1 MNSITAIGQV
11 DEGMLLNASLCL
23 IHEDKR
29 TKHSI
34 TSEFD
39 YYTTLF
45 KIEKFIEQL
54 RKEGI
59 PQQRYWLGSR
69 NPARFEQIEG
79 DRLGKMFLRLMLKSP
94 IHPLC
99 IQLKNPSHSFH
110 PSYLLFV
117 EAIKKYQ
124 LDLLTIADIRFHQSQ
139 TKDLI
144 NQLNTSIHFIQK
156 KAQTAKFTKKC
167 KSHSR
172 SSLKNFRGSIRLV
185 DHLFKKRSRL
195 LVVRFDLG
203 YQHDFK
209 YMSNNLSAIS
219 KQECFEHR
227 ANFIKSLHDI
237 FRNNELCAYIVKT
250 EFKPQK
256 SFHHH
261 VVIFL
266 DGSKVR
272 QGISIADVLGNHW
285 SNVITQGRGLSI
297 NLNRKYSGL
306 HNCYI
311 GMIHR
316 SDTTMI
322 NNLKEHVIGYIC
334 KPDYYYRFVA
344 PTGQRAFCKS
354 EIKEKINERKNS
366 RLVSSRR
373 IMATT
378 LQKGNPQSQYIH

>member
-1 MNSITAIGQV
+1 MDSITAIKQV

-23 IHEDKR
+23 IQEDKK

-54 RKEGI
+54 KKEGI
-59 PQQRYWLGSR
+59 PQHRYWLNSCYH
-69 NPARFEQIEG
+69 PRFQQIEG
-79 DRLGKMFLRLMLKSP
+79 DHLGKMFLRLMLKSP

-99 IQLKNPSHSFH
+99 IQLKNPFHSFH

-124 LDLLTIADIRFHQSQ
+124 LDLLTIADIRFHQNQ
-139 TKDLI
+139 AQDLV
-144 NQLNTSIHFIQK
+144 NQLNACIQLIQK

-172 SSLKNFRGSIRLV
+172 SSLKNLRGSFRLV
-185 DHLFKKRSRL
+185 DHLFKQRSRL

-203 YQHDFK
+203 YQHDYK
-209 YMSNNLSAIS
+209 YLSNNLSAIS

-227 ANFIKSLHDI
+227 ANFIKSLSDI

-285 SNVITQGRGLSI
+285 SNVITHGRGLSM
-297 NLNRKYSGL
+297 NLNRKYAGL
-306 HNCYI
+306 NNCYI

-316 SDTTMI
+316 SDTPMI
-322 NNLKEHVIGYIC
+322 NHLKEHVIGYIC

-344 PTGQRAFCKS
+344 PAGQRAFCKS
-354 EIKEKINERKNS
+354 EIKEKITKHKKRHAPS
-366 RLVSSRR
+366 QHQ
-373 IMATT
+373 IMATQR
-378 LQKGNPQSQYIH
+378 QKKSPQFECH